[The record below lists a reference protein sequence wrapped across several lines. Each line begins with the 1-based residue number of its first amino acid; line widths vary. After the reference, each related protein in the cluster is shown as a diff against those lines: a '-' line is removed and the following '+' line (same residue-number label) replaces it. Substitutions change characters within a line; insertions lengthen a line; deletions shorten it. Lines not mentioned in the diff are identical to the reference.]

1 MDCPKCVGILEEV
14 KFGVKKP
21 LVVYRCFA
29 CGGMWFDKGELFLAI
44 KEELYDILKPEIE
57 EEPIADEELKR
68 EVDLDKKEAICPR
81 CSDAKKMT
89 RMPSP
94 RNRNVAIDY
103 CENCEGIWLD
113 AGEFNKIIQPSPFE
127 VKLEHVLDFFRSHF
141 PHIFK
146 ENR

>member
-14 KFGVKKP
+14 KFGAKKP

-44 KEELYDILKPEIE
+44 KEELYDILEPEIE

-68 EVDLDKKEAICPR
+68 EADLDKKEAICPR
-81 CSDAKKMT
+81 CSEAKKMI
-89 RMPSP
+89 RMPSH
-94 RNRNVAIDY
+94 RNRNVTIDY

-127 VKLEHVLDFFRSHF
+127 AKLEHILDFFRSHF